1 MAGGEVVEEPF
12 LVASD
17 VVLRGCACG
26 LGGFW
31 FGEDVLDLVLL
42 EDRVQLRSPV
52 AKIGVVVQSV

>member
-1 MAGGEVVEEPF
+1 MPGGEVVEEPF

-31 FGEDVLDLVLL
+31 FGEDVLDLIFLQ
-42 EDRVQLRSPV
+42 DRLHLRSPV
-52 AKIGVVVQSV
+52 GKIGVVVQSV